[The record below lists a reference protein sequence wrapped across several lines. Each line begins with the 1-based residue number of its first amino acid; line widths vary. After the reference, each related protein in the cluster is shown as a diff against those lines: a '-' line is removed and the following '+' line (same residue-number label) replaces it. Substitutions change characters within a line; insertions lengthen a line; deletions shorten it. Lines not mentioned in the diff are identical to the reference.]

1 MVVVVVVDGR
11 ASVGRGCGG
20 GDGRQLQLDEH
31 HVIAQAH
38 RQIQRSFAR
47 KEIVHL
53 AVVKALQRLHDAL
66 LGTLRQQT
74 GFDTWQ
80 QRQAATVTDAVVPQ
94 CTLPQ
99 MPVFPEEAYP
109 FFGHFQAFGD
119 GLFERVYTLRFA
131 DFDLELATGSGRH
144 RDADVRFT

>member
-1 MVVVVVVDGR
+1 MPRIGGGGRLAAAAAAAAVGRAAARAARVGGRWCEMVVMVVVVVVDGR

-53 AVVKALQRLHDAL
+53 I
-66 LGTLRQQT
+66 
-74 GFDTWQ
+74 
-80 QRQAATVTDAVVPQ
+80 AARVN
-94 CTLPQ
+94 
-99 MPVFPEEAYP
+99 VFSTKKKKIQKEISVSFTP
-109 FFGHFQAFGD
+109 FPC
-119 GLFERVYTLRFA
+119 
-131 DFDLELATGSGRH
+131 S
-144 RDADVRFT
+144 